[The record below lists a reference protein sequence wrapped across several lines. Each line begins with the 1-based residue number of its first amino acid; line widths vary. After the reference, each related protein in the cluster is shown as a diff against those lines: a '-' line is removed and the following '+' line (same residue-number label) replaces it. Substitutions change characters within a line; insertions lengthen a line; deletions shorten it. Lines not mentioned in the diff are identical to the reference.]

1 MIRQKIQENW
11 KMRRVGDTE
20 FLPAA
25 VPGTVY
31 TDLLR
36 NGKMEDPFFKDN
48 ELKALKLMED
58 DYEYEVE
65 FICDRHIL
73 DSSRVVLHFDG
84 VDTIADVYLNN
95 THIGSPCNMH
105 RIWEYEVGELL
116 QEEKNELRVV
126 FHSPLKY
133 IDEAFRVSQTH
144 GSEDAMDGF
153 VNIRKAHCMFGWD
166 WGAHLPDAGLFRPV
180 TLLGIDR
187 ARIDSVYITQ
197 KHCEDQV
204 VLSFDVDVEENDDEK
219 DCDAAGCGCEAD
231 CCAAGDADKELRYCV
246 KLTAPDGTVITEDG
260 SPENVTVEHPML
272 WWPNGYGEQYLYTVE
287 VSLLAGDEILDVWTR
302 RIGLRT
308 MTMNC
313 EKDQW
318 GNKFA
323 CQVNG
328 LDIFAMGADYIP
340 EDHLLGRVTPETTR
354 TLLEK
359 CRWANFNAIR
369 VWGGGYYPE
378 DWFYDICDELGL
390 VVWQDFMFACA
401 VYDLTPEFEEN
412 IREEFIDNVKRLRH
426 HASLG
431 LWCGNNEME
440 DFVAQKN
447 EWVTKPQEVRDYLF
461 MYERIIPEV
470 LREYDPQTF
479 YWPSSPSSGGSFDDP
494 QDPNRGDVH
503 FWQVWHG
510 NKPFTE
516 YRKYY
521 FRYLSEFGFQSFPT
535 MKTIEK
541 ISDDPDDYN
550 IFSYVMEKHQRN
562 GSANGKIMNYMQQTY
577 RYPSDFRTVLY
588 ASQLLQADGIR
599 YGVEHF
605 RRNRGRCMGAVY
617 WQLNDCWPVASW
629 SSIDYCGRLKAL
641 HYYAKRFFAPL
652 MLSCEE
658 QGLMTSGKDLNR
670 QYFDFEKSI
679 RLNVANETR
688 SDETVTVRW
697 ELRNPKAEILQ
708 SGAQTVT
715 VPALTSV
722 WLDKVEFPDADI
734 YTQYISYELEKD
746 GQVISGGTVLF
757 SYPKYFRY
765 ENPHLAYT
773 VDGDEITVTADGYAK
788 SVEILNENEDL
799 VLSDNYFDMNAGS
812 KTVKVESGDPSK
824 LRLCSVYDIR

>member
-1 MIRQKIQENW
+1 MFAQKLNKNW
-11 KMRRVGDTE
+11 SMRRVGDEE
-20 FLPAA
+20 FWEAV

-36 NGKMEDPFFKDN
+36 NEQMEDPFFKDN
-48 ELKALKLMED
+48 EDKALKLMDE
-58 DYEYEVE
+58 DYEYHTVFDCEPEVMKAKHQ
-65 FICDRHIL
+65 I
-73 DSSRVVLHFDG
+73 LHFDG
-84 VDTIADVYLNN
+84 IDTIADLYLNS
-95 THIGSPCNMH
+95 TKLGEVCNMH
-105 RIWEYEVGELL
+105 RIWEYDVTGMIHETG
-116 QEEKNELRVV
+116 NELRVV
-126 FHSPLKY
+126 FHSPTKY
-133 IDEAFRVSQTH
+133 IAEAFQISQTH

-180 TLLGIDR
+180 NLLGVEE

-197 KHCEDQV
+197 EHLTDK
-204 VLSFDVDVEENDDEK
+204 VLLHLDVEIEELEK
-219 DCDAAGCGCEAD
+219 TGQDWQ
-231 CCAAGDADKELRYCV
+231 YHV
-246 KLTAPDGTVITEDG
+246 KVTAPDGSVVADSRDPRTVTI
-260 SPENVTVEHPML
+260 EHPQL
-272 WWPNGYGEQYLYTVE
+272 WWPNGYGEQNLYQVE
-287 VSLLAGDEILDVWTR
+287 VTLLRGEEELDVWSR

-308 MTMNC
+308 MTMHR

-318 GNKFA
+318 GESFN
-323 CQVNG
+323 CRVNG
-328 LDIFAMGADYIP
+328 VDIFAMGADYIP

-354 TLLEK
+354 KLLEK
-359 CRWANFNAIR
+359 GVWANYNSVR

-378 DWFYDICDELGL
+378 DWFYDLCDELGL

-412 IREEFIDNVKRLRH
+412 IRAEFIDNVKRIRH

-440 DFVAQKN
+440 DFVAQHN
-447 EWVTKPQEVRDYLF
+447 EWVTKQTEVRDYIL
-461 MYERIIPEV
+461 MYERIIPEI
-470 LREYDPQTF
+470 LKEYDPNTF

-503 FWQVWHG
+503 YWQVWHG

-541 ISDDPDDYN
+541 ISDDPADYN
-550 IFSYVMEKHQRN
+550 IFSYIMEKHQRN

-577 RYPSDFRTVLY
+577 RYPSEFTTVLY

-605 RRNRGRCMGAVY
+605 RRNRGRCMGAIY
-617 WQLNDCWPVASW
+617 WQFNDCWPVASW
-629 SSIDYCGRLKAL
+629 SSVDYCGRLKAL

-658 QGLMTSGKDLNR
+658 QGLMTAGKDLNR

-688 SDETVTVRW
+688 TDMDVTVRW
-697 ELRNPKAEILQ
+697 ALRKASAEIIK
-708 SGAQTVT
+708 SGETEVH

-722 WLDKVEFPDADI
+722 WLDKEEFPEANI
-734 YTQYISYELEKD
+734 YEEYISYEMEKD
-746 GQVISGGTVLF
+746 GEIISEGTVNF

-765 ENPHLAYT
+765 QDPQLTAK
-773 VDGDEITVTADGYAK
+773 VIGDEIEITASAYAK

-799 VLSDNYFDMNAGS
+799 ILSDNYFDMNAGT
-812 KTVKVESGDPSK
+812 KRVKIEAGDPSV
-824 LRLCSVYDIR
+824 LRLRSVYDIH